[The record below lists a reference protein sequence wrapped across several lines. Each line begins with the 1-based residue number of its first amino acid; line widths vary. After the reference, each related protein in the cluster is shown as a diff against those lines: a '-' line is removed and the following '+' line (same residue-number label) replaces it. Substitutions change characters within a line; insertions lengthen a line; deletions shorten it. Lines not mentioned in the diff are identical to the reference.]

1 MKDTEAQNKR
11 RWPVFLY
18 FVCEENVTLHRLNGS
33 QFPPILILVA
43 LLFLF
48 FCSVPNVIKEQ
59 LTSCASS
66 VLLSFFHFSIRSYF

>member
-11 RWPVFLY
+11 RWPVFLCF
-18 FVCEENVTLHRLNGS
+18 FVCGENVTLHRLNGS

-43 LLFLF
+43 LLVLS

-59 LTSCASS
+59 LTSGASS
-66 VLLSFFHFSIRSYF
+66 VLFFFHFSIRSYF